1 MALPMHKDFSAL
13 STYKR
18 LLNFSRAY
26 WHYLII
32 GLIGSVALSLID
44 ARLTMLIKPV
54 VNYSFDFSSHK
65 HFIQYL
71 PVEVL
76 ACLLVRLVAGFL
88 SSYFIGKMSY
98 SVIAKF
104 RLAIFSKLLKMPIAY
119 YDANSSGTMLS
130 TIIYNVDQVSQ
141 ATSDI
146 LLTFLR
152 EGVLLVS
159 LIGVMI
165 YENWRMTV
173 LFFLMIPLVLLL
185 LYFFNKI
192 IRSLSTRVQDSMA
205 SITSISEEGIKGN
218 EVVRLYD
225 GYEYE
230 FKKMSSALKNNL
242 ALQLKI
248 IATNSLSSSLMQL
261 ILAIPLLIVISPFI
275 MPYFHL
281 SVGGFALLL
290 GAMLQLPR
298 PARRLSSVNST
309 LQKGVAAAKSIFDL
323 LDQSSESTGNK
334 TSDQLMKGEIE
345 FKNISFAYASSKSQ
359 SLRNIS
365 LHIKPGETI
374 GIVGFSGAG
383 KTTLVSMLPRFYD
396 VDSGDIIIDG
406 ESLYNLDIS
415 YLRKNIAL
423 VTQNTTLFNATVREN
438 IAYACPEVDDESL
451 KNAAKMACALDF
463 IEALPLGFDTQIGD
477 NGVLLSGGQRQRI
490 AIARALLK
498 DAPIVIFDEATASL
512 DVHSENQ
519 IQQAFDQLRINR
531 TTIVIA
537 HRLSTI
543 EASDRLVVMNHGEI
557 VEVGSHEQLL
567 KEEGYYSS
575 LYRVQ
580 IQNMNEVGQ

>member
-1 MALPMHKDFSAL
+1 MSLPMRHDFSAVN
-13 STYKR
+13 TYKR

-32 GLIGSVALSLID
+32 GLLGSVALSLID

-54 VNYSFDFSSHK
+54 VNYSFDFDSHR

-76 ACLLVRLVAGFL
+76 ACLIVRLVAGFL

-104 RLAIFSKLLKMPIAY
+104 RLAIFSKLLKMPVSY
-119 YDANSSGTMLS
+119 YDANSSGIMLS

-192 IRSLSTRVQDSMA
+192 IRSLSTKVQDSMA

-218 EVVRLYD
+218 EVVRLYS
-225 GYEYE
+225 GYDHEYE
-230 FKKMSSALKNNL
+230 KMNGALKNNL

-248 IATNSLSSSLMQL
+248 IATNSISSSLMQL

-281 SVGGFALLL
+281 TVGGFALLL

-298 PARRLSSVNST
+298 PARRLSSVNSI
-309 LQKGVAAAKSIFDL
+309 LQKGVAAAKSIFEL
-323 LDQSSESTGNK
+323 LDQSSESTGTI
-334 TSDQLMKGEIE
+334 TSDQLMKGDIE
-345 FKNISFAYASSKSQ
+345 FKNVNFSYPSCKTQ
-359 SLRNIS
+359 SLKNIS

-396 VDSGDIIIDG
+396 VGSGGIMIDG
-406 ESLYNLDIS
+406 QCLNDLDVN
-415 YLRKNIAL
+415 YLRENIAL

-438 IAYACPEVDDESL
+438 IAYASPDVGELSL

-519 IQQAFDQLRINR
+519 IQQAFDRLRVNR

-557 VEVGSHEQLL
+557 VEVGSHDQLL
-567 KEEGYYSS
+567 KKEGFYSS

-580 IQNMNEVGQ
+580 IQKINEVE

>member
-1 MALPMHKDFSAL
+1 MSLPMHHDFSAVN
-13 STYKR
+13 TYKR

-32 GLIGSVALSLID
+32 GLLGSVALSLID

-54 VNYSFDFSSHK
+54 VNYSFDFDSHK

-76 ACLLVRLVAGFL
+76 ACLIVRLVAGFL

-104 RLAIFSKLLKMPIAY
+104 RLAIFSKLLKMPVSY

-192 IRSLSTRVQDSMA
+192 IRSLSTKVQDSMA

-218 EVVRLYD
+218 EVVRLYS
-225 GYEYE
+225 GYDHEYE
-230 FKKMSSALKNNL
+230 KMNCALRNNL

-248 IATNSLSSSLMQL
+248 IATNSISSSLMQL

-281 SVGGFALLL
+281 TVGGFALLL

-298 PARRLSSVNST
+298 PARRLSSVNSI
-309 LQKGVAAAKSIFDL
+309 LQKGVAAAKSIFEL
-323 LDQSSESTGNK
+323 LDQPSESTGTI
-334 TSDQLMKGEIE
+334 TSDQLMKGDIE
-345 FKNISFAYASSKSQ
+345 FKNVNFAYPSCKTQ
-359 SLRNIS
+359 SLKNIS

-396 VDSGDIIIDG
+396 VGSGDIIIDG
-406 ESLYNLDIS
+406 QCLNDLDVN
-415 YLRKNIAL
+415 YLRENIAL

-438 IAYACPEVDDESL
+438 IAYASPDVDEQSL

-519 IQQAFDQLRINR
+519 IQQAFDRLRVNR

-580 IQNMNEVGQ
+580 IQKMNEVE

>member
-1 MALPMHKDFSAL
+1 MHHDFSAVN
-13 STYKR
+13 TYKR

-32 GLIGSVALSLID
+32 GLLGSVALSLID

-54 VNYSFDFSSHK
+54 VNYSFDFDSHK

-76 ACLLVRLVAGFL
+76 ACLIVRLVAGFL

-104 RLAIFSKLLKMPIAY
+104 RLAIFSKLLKMPVSY

-192 IRSLSTRVQDSMA
+192 IRSLSTKVQDSMA

-218 EVVRLYD
+218 EVVRLYSGYD
-225 GYEYE
+225 YEYE
-230 FKKMSSALKNNL
+230 KMNCALRNNL
-242 ALQLKI
+242 GLQLKI
-248 IATNSLSSSLMQL
+248 IATNSISSSLMQL

-281 SVGGFALLL
+281 TVGGFALLL

-298 PARRLSSVNST
+298 PARRLSSVNSI
-309 LQKGVAAAKSIFDL
+309 LQKGVAAAKSIFEL
-323 LDQSSESTGNK
+323 LDQPSESTGTI
-334 TSDQLMKGEIE
+334 TSDQLMKGDIE
-345 FKNISFAYASSKSQ
+345 FKNVNFAYPSCKTQ
-359 SLRNIS
+359 SLKNIS

-396 VDSGDIIIDG
+396 VGSGDIIIDG
-406 ESLYNLDIS
+406 QCLNDLDVN
-415 YLRKNIAL
+415 YLRENIAL

-438 IAYACPEVDDESL
+438 IAYASPDVDEQSL

-519 IQQAFDQLRINR
+519 IQQAFDRLRVNR

-557 VEVGSHEQLL
+557 VEVGSHDQLL
-567 KEEGYYSS
+567 KKEGYYSS

-580 IQNMNEVGQ
+580 IQKMNEVE